1 MGEITESFVHEKLN
15 LPIKAPRDINS
26 GFYILQAKDTGKFD
40 SVRISLYQDDLS
52 EIDSNNSLLINFAV
66 EIFNKSI
73 C

>member
-1 MGEITESFVHEKLN
+1 MY
-15 LPIKAPRDINS
+15 S